1 MRQKLDCNLEIQG
14 SNVMP
19 KITLDDIEFNSEDL
33 SESGKKLF
41 LSLQFTEAKIKQLQ
55 NEQNV
60 FRMSKA
66 LHENAIKQMLQPE

>member
-1 MRQKLDCNLEIQG
+1 
-14 SNVMP
+14 MP

-33 SESGKKLF
+33 SASGQQLF

-55 NEQNV
+55 NEQSV

-66 LHENAIKQMLQPE
+66 IHENEIKRLLQPD

>member
-1 MRQKLDCNLEIQG
+1 
-14 SNVMP
+14 MP

-33 SESGKKLF
+33 SESGQKLF

-55 NEQNV
+55 NEQSV

-66 LHENAIKQMLQPE
+66 IHENAIKKLLQPG